1 MDIFTLEKSSFGHFY
16 FGKKFLWTFLL
27 WTKVPLDIFSLDKF
41 SNGQFY
47 FGQKFLWTFYL
58 WAKVPADIFTLEK
71 NAYFDLLQIVR
82 LDGDRVR
89 KKGLFEY
96 SSLAKNSV

>member
-1 MDIFTLEKSSFGHFY
+1 MDNFTLDKSSF
-16 FGKKFLWTFLL
+16 
-27 WTKVPLDIFSLDKF
+27 
-41 SNGQFY
+41 GQFY
-47 FGQKFLWTFYL
+47 FGQQFLWTFKV

-71 NAYFDLLQIVR
+71 YAYFDLLQTVR